1 VILSRVDGPP
11 GSEALAL
18 RRRGPFVGEG
28 SIVAHQ
34 HLEITRSGNV
44 AVVAFDRP
52 EKLNALNR
60 DLMREIIHVANAFHD
75 DVETRVVVFTGKGKH
90 FSAGADLSD
99 PDRAGGAG
107 ATRLRQRRTIRVGP
121 ELIRSIF
128 EMEQITIA
136 AINGGALGGGACIAT
151 ACDFR
156 IGAQDSFCGYP
167 EINRGMNLQWVALPL
182 CVHLIGPSRAKRMI
196 ALGRNEDAE
205 TLLRWG
211 FYDEVVEGDQL
222 MKRALAMAEDYA
234 RQPPLP
240 AQMIKQSVNAV
251 VCALDRSI
259 MHMDHDQ
266 WMLTASTDDYREG
279 IRAFFEKRK
288 PDFTGN

>member
-1 VILSRVDGPP
+1 L
-11 GSEALAL
+11 
-18 RRRGPFVGEG
+18 VGEG

-34 HLEITRSGNV
+34 HLEITRRGNV

-52 EKLNALNR
+52 GKLNALNR
-60 DLMREIIHVANAFHD
+60 DLMLEITDAATAFHD

-90 FSAGADLSD
+90 FSAGADLGD
-99 PDRAGGAG
+99 PDRAGGSG
-107 ATRLRQRRTIRVGP
+107 ATRLRQRRKTRAGP
-121 ELIRSIF
+121 EMIRSIF
-128 EMEQITIA
+128 EMQQITIA
-136 AINGGALGGGACIAT
+136 AINGVALGGGACIAT

-156 IGAQDSFCGYP
+156 IGARDSSCGYP
-167 EINRGMNLQWVALPL
+167 EINRGMNLHWVALPL

-222 MKRALAMAEDYA
+222 MERALAMAEDYA

-251 VCALDRSI
+251 VSALDRSI

-266 WMLTASTDDYREG
+266 WMLTASTDDFREG
-279 IRAFFEKRK
+279 VKAFFEKRK
-288 PDFTGN
+288 PEERGY

>member
-1 VILSRVDGPP
+1 
-11 GSEALAL
+11 
-18 RRRGPFVGEG
+18 VGYE
-28 SIVAHQ
+28 
-34 HLEITRSGNV
+34 HLNVTRSGNV
-44 AVVAFDRP
+44 AIVTFDRP
-52 EKLNALNR
+52 EKLNALSR
-60 DLMREIIHVANAFHD
+60 DLMLEITQVANAFHE
-75 DVETRVVVFTGKGKH
+75 DVDTRVVVFGGKGKH
-90 FSAGADLSD
+90 FSAGVDMRDSD
-99 PDRAGGAG
+99 RGAESG
-107 ATRLRQRRTIRVGP
+107 ATRLRQRRRTHLGP
-121 ELIRSIF
+121 EMIRAIF
-128 EMEQITIA
+128 EMNQITIA

-156 IGAQDSFCGYP
+156 IGARDSFCGYP
-167 EINRGMNLQWVALPL
+167 EVNRGMNLHWVGLPL

-211 FYDEVVEGDQL
+211 FYDEVVDADQL
-222 MKRALAMAEDYA
+222 MERALAMAEDYA

-251 VCALDRSI
+251 VSALDRSI

-266 WMLTASTDDYREG
+266 WMLTASTEDYREG